1 MSDPNLTPKQILES
15 MKKNLML
22 LALSGLSVAAV
33 AQNTTEVTEVLEVV
47 EVRQDKYAVVTNP
60 FWDNWFISLG
70 GGATVLFGDYDAAGS
85 FGKRISPTL
94 NVAVGKWFI
103 PGLGGRLQ
111 YSGLQARGYVPS
123 AGSDYAV
130 GAMQDG
136 GYYKQRF
143 NYMNLH
149 ADVMFNLNALFGG
162 YNPSRVYEIIPYVG
176 AGFTHNYSTPHRDAL
191 SVNGGIINRF
201 RVSNAIDINLELSG
215 VLTEDKFDGGIGGK
229 GYDGL
234 VSATVGLTYR
244 FPRRGFDRPR
254 PAVSEERLAVIRD
267 KMNRMAI
274 ENAQLAEALLAAQ
287 NQEPTIEETEIIISR
302 PVITPRTV
310 FFTIGSSE
318 VSAREAMNLSYL
330 AESIKQYPQASYV
343 VNGYADAATG
353 TPEYN
358 QKLARQR
365 AEAVINVLVEK
376 YGVDRDKLS
385 VGTAEAVDS
394 FGEPILNRVVVV
406 ESAQ

>member
-1 MSDPNLTPKQILES
+1 M
-15 MKKNLML
+15 
-22 LALSGLSVAAV
+22 
-33 AQNTTEVTEVLEVV
+33 
-47 EVRQDKYAVVTNP
+47 RQDKYAVVTNP

-70 GGATVLFGDYDAAGS
+70 GGATVMFGDYDAAGS

-94 NVAVGKWFI
+94 NVAVGKWFT

-130 GAMQDG
+130 GAVQNG

-176 AGFTHNYSTPHRDAL
+176 AGITHNYSTPHREAL

-201 RVSNAIDINLELSG
+201 RVSDALDINLELSA
-215 VLTEDKFDGGIGGK
+215 VATEDKFDGGIGGK

-244 FPRRGFDRPR
+244 FPKRGFDRPR
-254 PAVSEERLAVIRD
+254 PAVSEERLAAMRD
-267 KMNRMAI
+267 KMNRLAA
-274 ENAQLAEALLAAQ
+274 ENAELAEALKAAESR
-287 NQEPTIEETEIIISR
+287 EPEVKETEVIVSK
-302 PVITPRTV
+302 PVIAPRTV

-318 VSAREAMNLSYL
+318 VSVREAMNLSYL
-330 AESIKQYPQASYV
+330 AESMKQSSETTFV

-353 TPEYN
+353 TKEYN
-358 QKLARQR
+358 EKLARQR

-376 YGVDRDKLS
+376 YGVDRSKLS
-385 VGTAEAVDS
+385 VGTTEAVDS

>member
-1 MSDPNLTPKQILES
+1 

-33 AQNTTEVTEVLEVV
+33 AQNATEFTEVQEVV

-70 GGATVLFGDYDAAGS
+70 GGATVMFGDYDAAGS

-94 NVAVGKWFI
+94 NVAVGKWFT

-130 GAMQDG
+130 GAMQNG

-149 ADVMFNLNALFGG
+149 ADVMFNLNALLGG

-176 AGFTHNYSTPHRDAL
+176 AGFTHNYSTPHREAL

-201 RVSNAIDINLELSG
+201 RVSDALDINLELSA
-215 VLTEDKFDGGIGGK
+215 VATEDKFDGGIGGK

-244 FPRRGFDRPR
+244 FPKRGFDRPR
-254 PAVSEERLAVIRD
+254 PAISEERLAAMRD
-267 KMNRMAI
+267 KMNRLAA
-274 ENAQLAEALLAAQ
+274 ENAELAEALKAAESR
-287 NQEPTIEETEIIISR
+287 EPEVKETEVIVSK
-302 PVITPRTV
+302 PVIAPRTV

-318 VSAREAMNLSYL
+318 VSVREAMNLSYL
-330 AESIKQYPQASYV
+330 AESMKQSSETTFV

-353 TPEYN
+353 TKEYN
-358 QKLARQR
+358 EKLARQR

-376 YGVDRDKLS
+376 YGVDRSKLS
-385 VGTAEAVDS
+385 VGTTEAVDS

>member
-33 AQNTTEVTEVLEVV
+33 AQNKTEITEVLEVV

-94 NVAVGKWFI
+94 NVAVGKWFT

-130 GAMQDG
+130 GSMQDG

-162 YNPSRVYEIIPYVG
+162 YNPSRV
-176 AGFTHNYSTPHRDAL
+176 
-191 SVNGGIINRF
+191 
-201 RVSNAIDINLELSG
+201 
-215 VLTEDKFDGGIGGK
+215 
-229 GYDGL
+229 
-234 VSATVGLTYR
+234 
-244 FPRRGFDRPR
+244 
-254 PAVSEERLAVIRD
+254 
-267 KMNRMAI
+267 
-274 ENAQLAEALLAAQ
+274 
-287 NQEPTIEETEIIISR
+287 
-302 PVITPRTV
+302 
-310 FFTIGSSE
+310 
-318 VSAREAMNLSYL
+318 
-330 AESIKQYPQASYV
+330 
-343 VNGYADAATG
+343 
-353 TPEYN
+353 
-358 QKLARQR
+358 
-365 AEAVINVLVEK
+365 
-376 YGVDRDKLS
+376 
-385 VGTAEAVDS
+385 
-394 FGEPILNRVVVV
+394 
-406 ESAQ
+406 

>member
-22 LALSGLSVAAV
+22 LVLSGLSVAAV

-94 NVAVGKWFI
+94 NVAVGKWFT

-130 GAMQDG
+130 GSMQDG

-176 AGFTHNYSTPHRDAL
+176 AGFTHNYSTPHREAL

-201 RVSNAIDINLELSG
+201 RVSDAIDINLELSG

-254 PAVSEERLAVIRD
+254 PAISEERLAAMRD

-274 ENAQLAEALLAAQ
+274 ENAKLAEALQAAQ
-287 NQEPTIEETEIIISR
+287 DQEPTIEETEIIISK
-302 PVITPRTV
+302 PVIAPRTV

-330 AESIKQYPQASYV
+330 AESIKLYPQSSYV

-353 TPEYN
+353 TAAYN

>member
-1 MSDPNLTPKQILES
+1 
-15 MKKNLML
+15 ML
-22 LALSGLSVAAV
+22 LALAGLSVAAT
-33 AQNTTEVTEVLEVV
+33 AQNTTEVSEVLEVV
-47 EVRQDKYAVVTNP
+47 EIRQDKYAVVTNP
-60 FWDNWFISLG
+60 FWDNWFVSLG
-70 GGATVLFGDYDAAGS
+70 GGATVMFGDYDSAGS

-94 NVAVGKWFI
+94 NVAVGKWFT

-130 GAMQDG
+130 GVMQNG

-149 ADVMFNLNALFGG
+149 ADAMFNLSALFGG

-176 AGFTHNYSTPHRDAL
+176 AGITHNYSTPHREAL

-201 RVSNAIDINLELSG
+201 RVSDALDINLELSA
-215 VLTEDKFDGGIGGK
+215 VAAEDKFDGGIGGK

-234 VSATVGLTYR
+234 LSATAGLTYR
-244 FPRRGFDRPR
+244 FPKRGFNRPE
-254 PAVSEERLAVIRD
+254 PSISEARLAAIRN
-267 KMNRMAI
+267 KMNLLAA
-274 ENAQLAEALLAAQ
+274 ENAGLAEALEAAESR
-287 NQEPTIEETEIIISR
+287 EPEVKETEVIVSR
-302 PVITPRTV
+302 PVIAPRTV

-330 AESIKQYPQASYV
+330 AKSIRQCPQATFV

-353 TPEYN
+353 TKEYN
-358 QKLARQR
+358 EKLARQR
-365 AEAVINVLVEK
+365 AEAVIDVLVGK
-376 YGVDRDKLS
+376 YGIDRSKLL
-385 VGTAEAVDS
+385 VGTTEAVDS
-394 FGEPILNRVVVV
+394 FGDPILNRVVVV

>member
-1 MSDPNLTPKQILES
+1 

-33 AQNTTEVTEVLEVV
+33 AQTPAGALE
-47 EVRQDKYAVVTNP
+47 EKEAAEALQDKYAVVTNR
-60 FWDNWFISLG
+60 FWDSWFVSLG
-70 GGATVLFGDYDAAGS
+70 GGATVMFGDYDAAGS

-94 NVAVGKWFI
+94 NVAVGKWFT

-111 YSGLQARGYVPS
+111 YSGLQARGFVPS

-162 YNPSRVYEIIPYVG
+162 YNPSRVYEVIPYVG
-176 AGFTHNYSTPHRDAL
+176 AGFTHNYSTPHREAL
-191 SVNGGIINRF
+191 SVNAGIINRF
-201 RVSNAIDINLELSG
+201 RVSDALDINLELSA
-215 VLTEDKFDGGIGGK
+215 VAAEDKFDGGIGGK

-244 FPRRGFDRPR
+244 FPKRGFNRPKA
-254 PAVSEERLAVIRD
+254 PAISEERLAAMRD
-267 KMNRMAI
+267 KMNRMAA
-274 ENAQLAEALLAAQ
+274 ENAQMAEALKAAESRQ
-287 NQEPTIEETEIIISR
+287 PVVEKQEVVVDK
-302 PVITPRTV
+302 PVIAPRTV
-310 FFTIGSSE
+310 FFNIGSSD
-318 VSAREAMNLSYL
+318 VSSRETMNLSYL
-330 AESIKQYPQASYV
+330 AESMKQSPRSTFV

-353 TPEYN
+353 TKEFN
-358 QKLARQR
+358 EKLARQR

-376 YGVDRDKLS
+376 YGVDRSQLS
-385 VGTAEAVDS
+385 VGAAEAVDS

-406 ESAQ
+406 ETAR

>member
-1 MSDPNLTPKQILES
+1 

-94 NVAVGKWFI
+94 NVAVGKWFT

-176 AGFTHNYSTPHRDAL
+176 AGFTHNYSTPHREAL

-318 VSAREAMNLSYL
+318 VSVREAMNLSYL